1 MLLAQV
7 TIWYQCSS
15 HLTAGLCDDLIYG
28 FRWKLVNCEEGLR
41 GGDESWWGFWLG
53 NWEVAASIVLVKFVC
68 VCVCDAFVFGRW
80 LGGHF
85 ETVTKNWSHPH
96 ALHQLG
102 EDVCMC
108 DAYHQH
114 GFLFVGPL
122 ACFPCCNLRGQRER
136 ERDSCSCSFFSERG
150 RREYWNFYLCITPV
164 FDLLSLWASQSLLF
178 DLPKDPWI
186 QDWAQIAWVVGG
198 NGLLKGTYFTVLKI
212 LYDHRSSYGTS
223 RAQDE
228 KLMVNNNK

>member
-68 VCVCDAFVFGRW
+68 VCVWCLCFWKMVGGPFWDGDKELKPSTCSPPIGGR
-80 LGGHF
+80 
-85 ETVTKNWSHPH
+85 
-96 ALHQLG
+96 
-102 EDVCMC
+102 CMYVWC
-108 DAYHQH
+108 ISSAW
-114 GFLFVGPL
+114 LFVCG
-122 ACFPCCNLRGQRER
+122 APCLLSMLQFERPERER

-150 RREYWNFYLCITPV
+150 RREYWNFYLCITTV

-198 NGLLKGTYFTVLKI
+198 NGLLKGTYFAVLKI